1 MKHITIWLFFALLLF
16 SCKEIDEITH
26 FYIEQ
31 ETEITLDTTNLAGYF
46 FSTISSPVFTQS
58 DSIYLANQTDASH
71 VTQIILKSLFLK
83 LSYADTLPEFHVDLA
98 DVYMVK
104 PDGKQKH
111 VAWNRAIPPEV
122 LTPIALFVTTD
133 NLNDI
138 LSDST
143 VQYLFEGI
151 VSDDTIRKTKWSLHA
166 SFYVNAIVVD

>member
-31 ETEITLDTTNLAGYF
+31 ETEISLETTNLAGYF
-46 FSTISSPVFTQS
+46 FSTTSSPVFTLS

-71 VTQIILKSLFLK
+71 VTQIILKSLLLK
-83 LSYADTLPEFHVDLA
+83 ISYADTMPEFHIELA
-98 DVYMVK
+98 DVYMVT

-111 VAWNRAIPPEV
+111 VAWNGAIPPDV
-122 LTPIALFVTTD
+122 LSPIPVFLTTD

-143 VQYLFEGI
+143 VQYMFEGI
-151 VSDDTIRKTKWSLHA
+151 VSDDTIGKTKWSLQA
-166 SFYVNAIVVD
+166 SFYVNAVVVN